1 MKYFIIENKQQQ
13 GPFSIYELKD
23 KGITSDTPVWA
34 EGMSDWTPAGKVD
47 ELKDFLFNT
56 NDKSVPPPY
65 VPPRLSHATEKP
77 EPKGSKSHGCLI
89 ISAIILLG
97 LIIFFAIT
105 NPDKQQHKDAIKEK
119 IVLALNKQT
128 TNSNSIVGLGIN
140 LVGKLF
146 VNQVS
151 DKILDDMLD
160 YHSYGVF
167 STCSVN
173 LKEKAHTVS
182 YGLVSMVFT
191 ANEDDIAK
199 YLEENL
205 PSVEDVLKIP
215 EIKFDIEES
224 QEEGQL
230 APIPQD
236 STRRDRP
243 SLEKDI
249 QEEIVNSVGRI
260 IKKEV
265 GRNTDSTTSKNI
277 GKVIDDLI
285 NLIQ

>member
-1 MKYFIIENKQQQ
+1 M
-13 GPFSIYELKD
+13 
-23 KGITSDTPVWA
+23 
-34 EGMSDWTPAGKVD
+34 
-47 ELKDFLFNT
+47 
-56 NDKSVPPPY
+56 
-65 VPPRLSHATEKP
+65 
-77 EPKGSKSHGCLI
+77 I

-230 APIPQD
+230 APTPQD